1 MVFSLF
7 PKRSERR
14 GILGGGAAAAV
25 PFLFAEGEPLGR
37 GVPSAGVV
45 RIGSGTVNALG
56 SILLVA
62 VSLYSW
68 ILLARIVIEM
78 IQSFSRQFNPP
89 RWFMMVAEVLFV
101 VTDPPVKALRK
112 VIPPLQLGGI
122 ALDVSIIV
130 LFLLLS
136 ILSQLIGWLF
146 FGANGLAM

>member
-1 MVFSLF
+1 MFA
-7 PKRSERR
+7 EREPEGR
-14 GILGGGAAAAV
+14 GI
-25 PFLFAEGEPLGR
+25 PL
-37 GVPSAGVV
+37 AGVV

-112 VIPPLQLGGI
+112 VIPPLQLGGV

-136 ILSQLIGWLF
+136 ILSQLISWLF
-146 FGANGLAM
+146 FGPGGLAV

>member
-1 MVFSLF
+1 MPS
-7 PKRSERR
+7 
-14 GILGGGAAAAV
+14 
-25 PFLFAEGEPLGR
+25 LFAEGEPSGR

-146 FGANGLAM
+146 FSANGLAM

>member
-1 MVFSLF
+1 MFA
-7 PKRSERR
+7 EREPEGR
-14 GILGGGAAAAV
+14 GI
-25 PFLFAEGEPLGR
+25 PL
-37 GVPSAGVV
+37 VGVV

-112 VIPPLQLGGI
+112 VIPPLQLGGV

-136 ILSQLIGWLF
+136 ILSQLISWLF
-146 FGANGLAM
+146 FGPTGLAV

>member
-1 MVFSLF
+1 M
-7 PKRSERR
+7 
-14 GILGGGAAAAV
+14 
-25 PFLFAEGEPLGR
+25 
-37 GVPSAGVV
+37 
-45 RIGSGTVNALG
+45 NALG

-101 VTDPPVKALRK
+101 ITDPPVKALRK

-130 LFLLLS
+130 LFLLLAV
-136 ILSQLIGWLF
+136 LSKLIKWFF
-146 FGANGLAM
+146 FGAAGVVV